1 MITRSDH
8 ISLTSRSSESSS
20 TTRIFAFGINLI
32 FIDPDY
38 RTRMAIKDVLAA
50 LRSAT

>member
-1 MITRSDH
+1 MLPILATFMGGSD
-8 ISLTSRSSESSS
+8 
-20 TTRIFAFGINLI
+20 GIVRPR
-32 FIDPDY
+32 FIDPNY